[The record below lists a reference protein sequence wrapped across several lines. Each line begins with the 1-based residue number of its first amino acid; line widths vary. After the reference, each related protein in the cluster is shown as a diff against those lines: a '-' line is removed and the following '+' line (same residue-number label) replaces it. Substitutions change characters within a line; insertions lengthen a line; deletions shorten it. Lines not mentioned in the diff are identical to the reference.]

1 MPAPIVSR
9 RDAVKLLV
17 ASWVVPAA
25 FSACGR
31 VTSGTTRPAPSGVP
45 HLPRVIVSP
54 ERVIRTVVG
63 LRPFRRPGFRLQAD
77 RLDEKTVIHNYGHGG
92 GGMSLSWGSADL
104 AARLAL
110 DTPHRRAA
118 VLGCGVIGLTTA
130 RLLQDRGFEVT
141 IYARDVPPNTT
152 SNIAGAQCSPTTV
165 FDRDRHTPEF
175 DAQFVAASRFAFRYF
190 QNLIG
195 PRYGVW
201 WRTNYFLSDQ
211 PAPSP
216 PPPGTPPGEDELLAD
231 LLHRVP
237 VPVGEHPFGQLR
249 VSRLMTMH
257 IEPAVFLAAI
267 LADFR
272 LAGGKTVIREF
283 TDLRAVAALD
293 ELLIVNCT
301 GLGARALFGD
311 EELIPVKGQLTVLL
325 PQPEIDYLT
334 IGPGNDYMMPRQDGI
349 VLGGTF
355 QRDVWTLEP
364 DSVESERILREHQQ
378 LFSSMT

>member
-130 RLLQDRGFEVT
+130 RLL
-141 IYARDVPPNTT
+141 AT
-152 SNIAGAQCSPTTV
+152 S
-165 FDRDRHTPEF
+165 
-175 DAQFVAASRFAFRYF
+175 
-190 QNLIG
+190 
-195 PRYGVW
+195 
-201 WRTNYFLSDQ
+201 
-211 PAPSP
+211 
-216 PPPGTPPGEDELLAD
+216 
-231 LLHRVP
+231 
-237 VPVGEHPFGQLR
+237 
-249 VSRLMTMH
+249 
-257 IEPAVFLAAI
+257 
-267 LADFR
+267 
-272 LAGGKTVIREF
+272 KT
-283 TDLRAVAALD
+283 
-293 ELLIVNCT
+293 
-301 GLGARALFGD
+301 
-311 EELIPVKGQLTVLL
+311 
-325 PQPEIDYLT
+325 
-334 IGPGNDYMMPRQDGI
+334 
-349 VLGGTF
+349 
-355 QRDVWTLEP
+355 
-364 DSVESERILREHQQ
+364 
-378 LFSSMT
+378 

>member
-1 MPAPIVSR
+1 
-9 RDAVKLLV
+9 
-17 ASWVVPAA
+17 
-25 FSACGR
+25 
-31 VTSGTTRPAPSGVP
+31 
-45 HLPRVIVSP
+45 
-54 ERVIRTVVG
+54 
-63 LRPFRRPGFRLQAD
+63 
-77 RLDEKTVIHNYGHGG
+77 
-92 GGMSLSWGSADL
+92 
-104 AARLAL
+104 
-110 DTPHRRAA
+110 
-118 VLGCGVIGLTTA
+118 
-130 RLLQDRGFEVT
+130 
-141 IYARDVPPNTT
+141 
-152 SNIAGAQCSPTTV
+152 
-165 FDRDRHTPEF
+165 
-175 DAQFVAASRFAFRYF
+175 
-190 QNLIG
+190 
-195 PRYGVW
+195 
-201 WRTNYFLSDQ
+201 
-211 PAPSP
+211 
-216 PPPGTPPGEDELLAD
+216 
-231 LLHRVP
+231 
-237 VPVGEHPFGQLR
+237 
-249 VSRLMTMH
+249 MTMH